1 MDEEFNENEK
11 RDLVRE
17 LEEALR
23 NSTFGIGETDRE
35 MMFEGAVLMKD
46 LYDGFIEAGFDEDKA
61 MTLLVSLIIGL
72 VE

>member
-1 MDEEFNENEK
+1 MDEEFNENEE
-11 RDLVRE
+11 RDFVRE

-23 NSTFGIGETDRE
+23 NSTFGIGKTDRE